1 MQFYFLLKNNL
12 MDIVDAIILGIIQGL
27 TEFLPVSSS
36 GHLEIGRE
44 VLNAD
49 LLAAENLLFTI
60 VLHFATA
67 LSTIIIFKDDI
78 IELLRGSISNSING
92 NHKYLFKIIISMIPA
107 VLIGL
112 FFEKEIEILFTGNIT
127 LVGSMLIITGILLL
141 LTKIS
146 KEKNGVISYYH
157 SFIIGISQAFAIIP
171 GISRSGATICTSLL
185 LGNNKKQ
192 SAKFSFL
199 MVIPL
204 IFGKII
210 KDLSSNNIAFNNI
223 DYIVYIFGFISAF
236 ITGLFACKLM
246 LKIVKNN
253 SLNIFSGYCII
264 LGLIAIIITSL

>member
-1 MQFYFLLKNNL
+1 

-49 LLAAENLLFTI
+49 LLATENLLFTI

-67 LSTIIIFKDDI
+67 FSTIIIFREDLIDLI
-78 IELLRGSISNSING
+78 RGSISNTINS
-92 NHKYLFKIIISMIPA
+92 NHKYLLKIVVSMIPA

-112 FFEKEIEILFTGNIT
+112 FFEKEIELFFTGNIL

-141 LTKIS
+141 LTKMS
-146 KEKNGVISYYH
+146 KETKRDISYLH

-185 LGNNKKQ
+185 LGNNKNKT
-192 SAKFSFL
+192 AKFSFL

-210 KDLSSNNIAFNNI
+210 KDLFNSNLIFNNI
-223 DYIVYIFGFISAF
+223 DYSIYIFGFLSAF

-246 LKIVKNN
+246 LKIVENN

-264 LGLIAIIITSL
+264 IGLASIIISAF

>member
-1 MQFYFLLKNNL
+1 MQSYFLLKNNL
-12 MDIVDAIILGIIQGL
+12 MDIVDAIILGVIQGL

-44 VLNAD
+44 ILNAD
-49 LLAAENLLFTI
+49 LLASENLLFTI
-60 VLHFATA
+60 ILHFATA
-67 LSTIIIFKDDI
+67 ISTIIIFKDDI
-78 IELLRGSISNSING
+78 VSLIKGSIDNSING
-92 NHKYLFKIIISMIPA
+92 NHKYLFKIIISMIQA

-112 FFEKEIEILFTGNIT
+112 FYEEEIERLFTGNIT

-141 LTKIS
+141 LTKVS
-146 KEKNGVISYYH
+146 KEKRHQISYSH
-157 SFIIGISQAFAIIP
+157 SFIVGLSQAFAIIP

-192 SAKFSFL
+192 SAQFSFL

-210 KDLSSNNIAFNNI
+210 KDLFGDNVDFNDI
-223 DYIVYIFGFISAF
+223 DYIVYIFGFLSAF
-236 ITGLFACKLM
+236 VTGLFACKLM

-253 SLNIFSGYCII
+253 NLNIFSAYCIV
-264 LGLIAIIITSL
+264 LGIISIIITSF

>member
-1 MQFYFLLKNNL
+1 MQSYFLLKNNL
-12 MDIVDAIILGIIQGL
+12 MDIVDAIILGVIQGL

-44 VLNAD
+44 ILNAD
-49 LLAAENLLFTI
+49 LLASENLLFTI
-60 VLHFATA
+60 ILHFATA
-67 LSTIIIFKDDI
+67 ISTIIIFKDDI
-78 IELLRGSISNSING
+78 VNLIKGSIDNSING

-112 FFEKEIEILFTGNIT
+112 FYEEEIERLFTGNIT

-141 LTKIS
+141 LTKVS
-146 KEKNGVISYYH
+146 KEKRHQISYSH
-157 SFIIGISQAFAIIP
+157 SFIVGLSQAFAIIP

-192 SAKFSFL
+192 SAQFSFL

-210 KDLSSNNIAFNNI
+210 KDLFGDNVDFNDI
-223 DYIVYIFGFISAF
+223 DYIVYIFGFLSAF
-236 ITGLFACKLM
+236 VTGLFACKLM

-253 SLNIFSGYCII
+253 NLNIFSAYCII
-264 LGLIAIIITSL
+264 LGIISIIITSF